1 MENFVISL
9 KSAFDRRIHIE
20 DQFGGKKIPFH
31 FFDAIEP
38 SQIDI
43 QARKI
48 GFTIRQ
54 GDLSRNELACLL
66 SHVSLW
72 QKAVDEKMPAIAIF
86 EDDVHLSDDA
96 DLFLNDSTW
105 LNFDIVK
112 LEKSYKSVILDLEKI
127 QVFNGKN
134 FVLRRL
140 KKPHLG
146 AAGYVLSYEGAIE
159 LLKYIHEQDILDHVD
174 QIVFRNYLNE
184 NKLKVYQL
192 NPALCIQDYILN
204 PDEQK
209 FKTSLQWRDKK
220 KVKLRGRE
228 KLLRELGRFFTQL
241 YEFPYKTKLKLIVD
255 GKTR

>member
-1 MENFVISL
+1 VENFVISL

-38 SQIDI
+38 SQIDT

-112 LEKSYKSVILDLEKI
+112 LEKSYKSVILDLEKTQI
-127 QVFNGKN
+127 FNNKEFN
-134 FVLRRL
+134 LRRL

-146 AAGYVLSYEGAIE
+146 AAGYILSYKGAVT
-159 LLKYIHEQDILDHVD
+159 LLEYMKSQNQLDHVD
-174 QIVFRNYLNE
+174 QIVFRKYINE
-184 NKLKVYQL
+184 GELGIYQL

-204 PDEQK
+204 PEQQK
-209 FKTSLQWRDKK
+209 FKTSLQWRNKEK
-220 KVKLRGRE
+220 IKVKGLK
-228 KLLRELGRFFTQL
+228 KLLRELNRFLTQL
-241 YEFPYKTKLKLIVD
+241 KESPYKTKLKFI
-255 GKTR
+255 KRNRQ